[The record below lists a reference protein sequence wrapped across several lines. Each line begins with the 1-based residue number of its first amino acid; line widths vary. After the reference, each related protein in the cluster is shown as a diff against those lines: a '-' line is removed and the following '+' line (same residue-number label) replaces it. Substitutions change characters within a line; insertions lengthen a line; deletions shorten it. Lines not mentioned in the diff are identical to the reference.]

1 LLSWGKDRMS
11 PSIESTDIV
20 PHPEDHRVLVCLH
33 SLTNPRSNAALA
45 ALCET
50 LNALEVRYPGT
61 DLQLVTRCPALHTF
75 LRPCQES

>member
-1 LLSWGKDRMS
+1 MS

-50 LNALEVRYPGT
+50 LNAIEVRYPGT
-61 DLQLVTRCPALHTF
+61 DLQLVYQVPGVA
-75 LRPCQES
+75 